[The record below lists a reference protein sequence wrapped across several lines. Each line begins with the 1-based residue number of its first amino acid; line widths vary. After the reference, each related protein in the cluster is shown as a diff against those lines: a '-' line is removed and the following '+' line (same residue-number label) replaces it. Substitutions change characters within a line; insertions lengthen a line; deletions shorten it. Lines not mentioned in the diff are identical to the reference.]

1 MEKMRVELKDYEND
15 AINLYRSTDTGILS
29 TISKKHDNYPFGS
42 FVTYVT
48 AGSRTTYLYL
58 SDLAEHTKNL
68 KHQSKACLTIFKLNP
83 KGDKQ
88 NSERLALMGDLVPV
102 DQLEFE
108 NCRERFHQ
116 ILPDSKAYAKM
127 HDFNFYKI
135 QIKNIRWIG
144 GFGKIAWLNSE
155 DWKDNLPKWSKSE
168 GGIIDHMN
176 VDHADT
182 IVSALK
188 AQHGVVDNTAKMM
201 LLTIDGY
208 YLKSK
213 SGIYFI
219 KFPYVCSNAKE
230 YKEALIELAKK
241 YK

>member
-1 MEKMRVELKDYEND
+1 MKVKLKDYEND

-29 TISKKHDNYPFGS
+29 TLSKKHNDYPFGS

-48 AGSRTTYLYL
+48 AGSRTAYLYL

-68 KHQSKACLTIFKLNP
+68 RHKSEACLTIFKLNP

-88 NSERLALMGDLVPV
+88 NSERLALMGDLVPI
-102 DQLEFE
+102 DDSEFE
-108 NCRERFHQ
+108 SCKNRFYQ
-116 ILPDSKAYAKM
+116 ILPDSKVYAKM

-144 GFGKIAWLNSE
+144 GFGKIAWLDNK
-155 DWKDNLPKWSKSE
+155 DWQDNFPKWHSSE
-168 GGIIDHMN
+168 KNIIDHMN
-176 VDHADT
+176 DDHNDT
-182 IVSALK
+182 IISALK
-188 AQHGVVDNTAKMM
+188 GQHDVADNSAKMA

-208 YLKSK
+208 YLTSK
-213 SGIYFI
+213 SGLYFI
-219 KFPYVCSNAKE
+219 KFPYVCDNAKK